1 MIAAAQAVQHAEPRN
16 KSYSNCLAASK
27 RIRWD
32 IDRDV
37 IRGRAID
44 LSKKFLPDG
53 LSKIDDL
60 PFLNADARKF
70 ISQIQGRTY
79 ANMFGLVE
87 RFIGAKMLEVSRD
100 HWLGN
105 QLALEALVKFT
116 DEELKHQEL
125 FRRIDSMMAEV
136 MPAGYRFV
144 PQPNEVAG
152 LVLGKSSWA
161 VLGLTCD
168 IELFTQAHY
177 RQSIAHD
184 HELSELWRDVFRYH
198 WQEESQHAILD
209 ELEWIRE
216 DAKLTMLQ
224 RDRAVNDLIE
234 LVGAVDGLLQMQSA
248 ADADY
253 FFAVHRQALQPA
265 AAQAV
270 RDTFLRAY
278 RWQYI
283 VSGVQDERFGKI
295 LAGMINH
302 KQAERIERAL
312 APILSF

>member
-1 MIAAAQAVQHAEPRN
+1 MIAAAQAVPHAAPRH
-16 KSYSNCLAASK
+16 KSYAHCLAASK

-53 LSKIDDL
+53 LSKIDGL
-60 PFLNADARKF
+60 PFLSGDERRF

-136 MPAGYRFV
+136 MPAGYRFL
-144 PQPNEVAG
+144 PEPNEVAG

-177 RQSIAHD
+177 RQSIEPDA
-184 HELSELWRDVFRYH
+184 ELSVLWKDVFLFH
-198 WQEESQHAILD
+198 W
-209 ELEWIRE
+209 
-216 DAKLTMLQ
+216 K
-224 RDRAVNDLIE
+224 
-234 LVGAVDGLLQMQSA
+234 
-248 ADADY
+248 
-253 FFAVHRQALQPA
+253 
-265 AAQAV
+265 
-270 RDTFLRAY
+270 
-278 RWQYI
+278 
-283 VSGVQDERFGKI
+283 
-295 LAGMINH
+295 
-302 KQAERIERAL
+302 
-312 APILSF
+312 